1 MINYV
6 KYTLKK
12 SFKKS
17 IFGRKSKINDVNDPK
32 IDYLMK

>member
-12 SFKKS
+12 SFKKNN
-17 IFGRKSKINDVNDPK
+17 FGRKSKIIDVNDPK